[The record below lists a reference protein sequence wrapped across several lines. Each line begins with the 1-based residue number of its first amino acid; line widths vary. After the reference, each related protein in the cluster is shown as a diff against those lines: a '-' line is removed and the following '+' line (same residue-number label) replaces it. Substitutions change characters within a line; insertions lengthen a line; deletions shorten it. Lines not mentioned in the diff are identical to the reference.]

1 MRPSLLPKNATGG
14 LGFKQCDIPGKYKL
28 GVIQVECMSCV
39 WMLRI
44 VTVVH
49 YFLLR
54 KAGYYMEDFGKAGF
68 KEKFCSSNAIMCR
81 LITVFVFF
89 LVNPKH
95 DTSHS

>member
-1 MRPSLLPKNATGG
+1 MDILFSMLLIIDIRPSLLPKNATEG

-44 VTVVH
+44 VH

-54 KAGYYMEDFGKAGF
+54 KAGYYKEDFGKAGF
-68 KEKFCSSNAIMCR
+68 NEKFCSSNAIMCR
-81 LITVFVFF
+81 LNMCLCFF
-89 LVNPKH
+89 L
-95 DTSHS
+95 